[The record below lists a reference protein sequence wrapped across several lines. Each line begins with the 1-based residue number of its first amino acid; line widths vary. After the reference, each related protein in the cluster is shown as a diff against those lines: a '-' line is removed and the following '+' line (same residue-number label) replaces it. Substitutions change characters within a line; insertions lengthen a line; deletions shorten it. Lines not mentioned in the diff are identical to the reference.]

1 MLIKRRKNK
10 RFPVKVSAFTTLG
23 PHFTILGEIV
33 DISRS
38 GLSFCYISEKHPTE
52 VAAVS
57 DTFLHIFSS
66 DMSFSLLG
74 VPIKAVSDFEM
85 KNKIAF
91 NPMWRRGVEFGK
103 MTEGQ
108 KSQLEYFIQ
117 NCTTEEVIVTVRL
130 AQRGVCWSNLSAVP
144 V

>member
-10 RFPVKVSAFTTLG
+10 RFPVKVSAFATLG
-23 PHFTILGEIV
+23 PHFTVLGEIV

-38 GLSFCYISEKHPTE
+38 GLAFCHISEKQQPE
-52 VAAVS
+52 VAPVL

-74 VPIKAVSDFEM
+74 VPIKAISDFEM
-85 KNKIAF
+85 KNKIGF
-91 NPMWRRGVEFGK
+91 NPMWRRGVAFGE

-117 NCTTEEVIVTVRL
+117 NYTKDEVIVT
-130 AQRGVCWSNLSAVP
+130 GPPSEVCVC
-144 V
+144 